1 MIGGWLVTLENVK
14 FDEWVGNEK
23 MHFLSLY
30 IIIVKLIGKNYL
42 KKQLNCKIYKSGVQ
56 IDSDNTV

>member
-1 MIGGWLVTLENVK
+1 
-14 FDEWVGNEK
+14 

-42 KKQLNCKIYKSGVQ
+42 KKQSNCKIYKSGVQ
-56 IDSDNTV
+56 IDSDNTVLMLWLKCHVSKH